1 MNRRVFRKNI
11 FQSLISG
18 LVPIIFTLAVM
29 AVVVIG
35 LGQAGA
41 ANRAEGLRVLDE
53 AIRRAV
59 IHSYAIDGAF
69 PESLAHIS
77 ETYGIYIDTTRFIVH
92 YEIFAPNIMPYIR
105 VMEIR

>member
-1 MNRRVFRKNI
+1 MTRRVFKQNLLQAI
-11 FQSLISG
+11 ISG
-18 LVPIIFTLAVM
+18 LIPIIFTLAVM
-29 AVVVIG
+29 AVVIIG
-35 LGQAGA
+35 LGQAGE

-53 AIRRAV
+53 AIRRAA
-59 IHSYAIDGAF
+59 IHSYAIEGNF

-105 VMEIR
+105 VMER